1 MHWKNSA
8 ASLSFQH
15 PPCTLPGI
23 GIAGSRWDGEN
34 TMRFVDDNKI
44 FVLKNYFQGLVPTLH
59 LQRWRNPT
67 MTQTGLPTF
76 DNTVQTTNIWLN
88 DLMLELGK
96 DDRHLAY
103 AAMRS
108 VLHALRDRLTVEHA
122 SALGAQLPM
131 LVRGFY
137 YEGYKPHGK
146 PTRERR
152 KDQFLAKIRR
162 EMRRGPTLN
171 AGDSELMARAV
182 LHTVKRHLGD
192 GTMERLAKTLPKDL
206 RELI

>member
-1 MHWKNSA
+1 
-8 ASLSFQH
+8 
-15 PPCTLPGI
+15 
-23 GIAGSRWDGEN
+23 
-34 TMRFVDDNKI
+34 
-44 FVLKNYFQGLVPTLH
+44 
-59 LQRWRNPT
+59 
-67 MTQTGLPTF
+67 MTQTGLQTF
-76 DNTVQTTNIWLN
+76 DNTVQTTNGWLN

-103 AAMRS
+103 SAMRS

-152 KDQFLAKIRR
+152 KDEFLAKVRR
-162 EMRRGPTLN
+162 EMRRGPGLN
-171 AGDSELMARAV
+171 ADESERLARAV
-182 LHTVKRHLGD
+182 LHTIKMHLGD
-192 GTMERLAKTLPKDL
+192 GTMERIKKTLPKDL
-206 RELI
+206 RELM

>member
-1 MHWKNSA
+1 
-8 ASLSFQH
+8 
-15 PPCTLPGI
+15 
-23 GIAGSRWDGEN
+23 
-34 TMRFVDDNKI
+34 
-44 FVLKNYFQGLVPTLH
+44 
-59 LQRWRNPT
+59 

-76 DNTVQTTNIWLN
+76 DNTVQVTNEWLN

-103 AAMRS
+103 SAMRS

-137 YEGYKPHGK
+137 FEGWKPHGK

-152 KDQFLAKIRR
+152 KDQFLAKVRR
-162 EMRRGPTLN
+162 EMRRGPALN
-171 AGDSELMARAV
+171 VEDSEQMARAV

-192 GTMERLAKTLPKDL
+192 GTMERLRKTLPKDL
-206 RELI
+206 RELM

>member
-1 MHWKNSA
+1 
-8 ASLSFQH
+8 
-15 PPCTLPGI
+15 
-23 GIAGSRWDGEN
+23 
-34 TMRFVDDNKI
+34 
-44 FVLKNYFQGLVPTLH
+44 
-59 LQRWRNPT
+59 

-76 DNTVQTTNIWLN
+76 DNTVQTTNTWLN

-162 EMRRGPTLN
+162 EMRRGPALN
-171 AGDSELMARAV
+171 VADSELMAKAV

-192 GTMERLAKTLPKDL
+192 GTMDRLRKTLPKEL